1 MSFQV
6 FSLSLPQTNKQKQI
20 NVIINYFNIIA
31 MKLFIN
37 FLLSSLVAF
46 AAIEFLP
53 GLDVD
58 NYLIAIFIAL
68 IIGLINISIKP
79 FLLILSIIPT
89 FITIVLALFFFNGL
103 IIVLSDW
110 IIEGFSAEGTWYVIL
125 FSAVISILNWCIH
138 RLIWK

>member
-1 MSFQV
+1 
-6 FSLSLPQTNKQKQI
+6 
-20 NVIINYFNIIA
+20 

-89 FITIVLALFFFNGL
+89 FITIVLALFFFNHCFIGL
-103 IIVLSDW
+103 D
-110 IIEGFSAEGTWYVIL
+110 
-125 FSAVISILNWCIH
+125 H
-138 RLIWK
+138 